1 MKHLS
6 TLTAILSVGLFFASC
21 KKSADDNIEQI
32 VQAGTILKTG
42 FFVSNSKTTSGTVKI
57 VRGTDNIIRLVFEN
71 LSTGNGPDVRVWLSP
86 NTTANPYQE
95 IGLLKAVTGTFSY
108 ELGSGI
114 DYTTNNRVLIWCE
127 DFAVL
132 FGHAVLQ

>member
-1 MKHLS
+1 MFKKFPVYSIIAFL
-6 TLTAILSVGLFFASC
+6 LFSAC
-21 KKSADDNIEQI
+21 KKSAQDNITEPAPEGI
-32 VQAGTILKTG
+32 VLKSG
-42 FFVSNSKTTSGTVKI
+42 AFVSNSKATSGTAKI
-57 VRGTDNIIRLVFEN
+57 IRGADNKTRLVFEN

-86 NTTANPYQE
+86 NLTTSSYQE
-95 IGLLKAVTGTFSY
+95 VGLLKAVSGSFSY
-108 ELGSGI
+108 ELGANI